1 VGAADL
7 EAVNLGHRIIRS
19 RSSGIVARRAGLNSK
34 TRLRML
40 SSSGETGRMDRRNLG
55 SFMYARNVLS
65 SKEAR
70 FHGLR
75 PQVRFTRMTPRLH
88 TSLGADA

>member
-1 VGAADL
+1 MGAADL
-7 EAVNLGHRIIRS
+7 VAVNLGQRMIKS
-19 RSSGIVARRAGLNSK
+19 RSSGMVILLTGLNSK
-34 TRLRML
+34 MRLMME
-40 SSSGETGRMDRRNLG
+40 SSSGEMGRMVLRNLG
-55 SFMYARNVLS
+55 SFMYARKVLS

-88 TSLGADA
+88 TSLGAEA